1 MRIKKTL
8 LYNLYES
15 PLKDKEGNKY
25 IQVRAM
31 PNKETM
37 SYDDIKNYIIRNT
50 SLGVA
55 ELNSVPSAL
64 RDAILTFLPQN
75 RRIHIDGL
83 GYFYLKLKFKE
94 KKRITNK
101 RDIKGHDIV
110 IDNLE
115 FLPEASLVNELRSL
129 DVNFKN
135 YHILNSDDID
145 KDSIVEKL
153 KEYFKTNDSITIKK
167 FQTEFSTTRYMA
179 SLILKDLSSGEDSFL
194 TIHTMGKLNVFSL
207 R

>member
-1 MRIKKTL
+1 MGIKKTL

-15 PLKDKEGNKY
+15 PLKDKEGNNY

-37 SYDDIKNYIIRNT
+37 SYDDIKDYIVRNT
-50 SLGVA
+50 SLGVT

-83 GYFYLKLKFKE
+83 GYFYLKLKFKD
-94 KKRITNK
+94 KKRVTNK
-101 RDIKGHDIV
+101 KNIKGRDIV

-135 YHILNSDDID
+135 YHILNSDNID

-167 FQTEFSTTRYMA
+167 FQIEFSTTRYMA
-179 SLILKDLSSGEDSFL
+179 SLILKDLSSGKDSFL
-194 TIHTMGKLNVFSL
+194 TIHTMGKLNIFSL